1 MLSIYAILAA
11 CLVVEGAQACSV
23 DGKLPPEHT
32 MEETL
37 YRADVVVYGRSS
49 ATPVK
54 PESPWTDYP
63 VTLEVHCVL
72 KGPALAN
79 TTLVL
84 DWDYYHTCAGDWP
97 ELDKSYIAAVMPT
110 KNGTK
115 WAMDEPGTWEDAAFE
130 ATAENIQR
138 ALKLCKMDPKPQG
151 SDGTCPQSSTTTGEC
166 VNAVYDNA
174 VVPAVSASTFLLAL
188 IVSALVGY

>member
-11 CLVVEGAQACSV
+11 CMVAGRVQACSV
-23 DGKLPPEHT
+23 VGKLPRKHT

-49 ATPVK
+49 AMPVK
-54 PESPWTDYP
+54 PESQWMDYP

-72 KGPALAN
+72 KGPSLTN
-79 TTLVL
+79 TSLVL
-84 DWDYYHTCAGDWP
+84 DWDNYHSCAGDWP
-97 ELDKSYIAAVMPT
+97 QLDKSYIAAVKQT

-115 WAMDEPGTWEDAAFE
+115 WTMDEPDLMEDAVFE

-138 ALKLCKMDPKPQG
+138 ALKLCKMVIGMQK
-151 SDGTCPQSSTTTGEC
+151 QSIWS
-166 VNAVYDNA
+166 
-174 VVPAVSASTFLLAL
+174 
-188 IVSALVGY
+188 